1 MAPPD
6 PAIWMPSP
14 SRTSRRGSRRAGRTC
29 AIEDAMKR
37 RGEGGYTGAFV
48 AVTTLFFA
56 WGFITSLVDPLV
68 AAVKGIFELSDLE
81 AQLSASAFFIHSG
94 VLSFP
99 PALLRA
105 RVKAVHT
112 VLAALVLM
120 ILGCMLMLAAANIAV
135 YPLVLLGL

>member
-37 RGEGGYTGAFV
+37 RGEGGYTGAFI

-68 AAVKGIFELSDLE
+68 AAVKGIFQLSDLQ
-81 AQLSASAFFIHSG
+81 AQLSASAFFLAYG
-94 VLSFP
+94 MVSFP
-99 PALLRA
+99 AALRAGRAKAVPTVLIALLMM
-105 RVKAVHT
+105 
-112 VLAALVLM
+112 LA
-120 ILGCMLMLAAANIAV
+120 GCLLMLLAANIA
-135 YPLVLLGL
+135 